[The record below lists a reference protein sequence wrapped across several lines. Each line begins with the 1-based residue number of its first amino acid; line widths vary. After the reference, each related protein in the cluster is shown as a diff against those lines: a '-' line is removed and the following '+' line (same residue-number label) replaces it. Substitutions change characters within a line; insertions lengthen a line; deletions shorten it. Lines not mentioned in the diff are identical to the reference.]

1 MTDSSRPAAGSAGG
15 LARRLGTFDAVVV
28 GLASMLGAGV
38 FVVFGPAARA
48 AGSTLLVGLVVAGAV
63 AYANATASG
72 QLAAAY
78 PLSGGTY
85 TYGRERLGPWWGF
98 AAGWS
103 FVVGKTAS
111 CAVMATT
118 AATYLVPDGWW
129 RRAVAAAVVIALGV
143 VNALGVTR
151 TARTARVLL
160 VVTLLVLGAFVVAGA
175 AGADHGPFEGGQ
187 GHGVAGVLRSAGL
200 LFFAFAGYARIATL
214 GEEVR
219 EPRRTIPRAIAVS
232 LAVAAVVY
240 LAVASVV
247 LATLGA
253 DGTAATDAPV
263 ADAAA
268 AVAPGLEPWV
278 RVGAVAAS
286 LGSLLALLAGIG
298 RTSLA
303 MARERD
309 LPTPLAVVHPARQ
322 VPARAELTVTAVVVV
337 LVLTTDLTGMLA
349 FSSFGVLLYYAV
361 ANLAAFTQTGADR
374 RSPRALQ
381 AFGLVGCV
389 VLAFT
394 LPVGGVLG
402 GLAVLV
408 VGLAG
413 RAVLVRRR
421 GRGTL
426 SDRSR

>member
-1 MTDSSRPAAGSAGG
+1 VTDPPAPATGSSAQ
-15 LARRLGTFDAVVV
+15 LARRLGTFDAVII

-48 AGSTLLVGLVVAGAV
+48 AGSTLLIGLVVAGAV

-78 PLSGGTY
+78 PRAGGTY

-118 AATYLVPDGWW
+118 VAAYLVPDGWW
-129 RRAVAAAVVIALGV
+129 RRAVAAAVVIVLGV

-160 VVTLLVLGAFVVAGA
+160 VVTLLVLTAFVVVGGAGA
-175 AGADHGPFEGGQ
+175 GHGPFEGGT

-219 EPRRTIPRAIAVS
+219 EPRRTIPRAITIS
-232 LAVAAVVY
+232 LVVAAVVY
-240 LAVASVV
+240 VAVALVV
-247 LATLGA
+247 LAALGPN
-253 DGTAATDAPV
+253 GTAASDTPV

-322 VPARAELTVTAVVVV
+322 VPARAELVVTALVVV

-349 FSSFGVLLYYAV
+349 FSSFGVLLYYAI
-361 ANLAAFTQTGADR
+361 ANLSAFTQRGADR

-381 AFGLVGCV
+381 VFGLVGCV

-394 LPVGGVLG
+394 LPPAGVVGGLVV
-402 GLAVLV
+402 LAVGLV
-408 VGLAG
+408 G
-413 RAVLVRRR
+413 RAVVVRRR
-421 GRGTL
+421 G
-426 SDRSR
+426 DEPAV

>member
-1 MTDSSRPAAGSAGG
+1 MTAPPAPAPGPAGG

-28 GLASMLGAGV
+28 GLSAMLGAGV

-48 AGSTLLVGLVVAGAV
+48 AGSTLLVGLLVAGAV

-78 PLSGGTY
+78 PLAGGTY

-118 AATYLVPDGWW
+118 VATYLVPDGWW

-160 VVTLLVLGAFVVAGA
+160 VVTLLVLAAFVVGGA
-175 AGADHGPFEGGQ
+175 AGAHRSPLAGGT
-187 GHGVAGVLRSAGL
+187 GHGLLGVLQSAGL

-240 LAVASVV
+240 LAVALVV
-247 LATLGA
+247 LAALGPV
-253 DGTAATDAPV
+253 GTAASHAPV

-268 AVAPGLEPWV
+268 AVAPGVEPWV

-309 LPTPLAVVHPARQ
+309 LPGPLAVVHPARR
-322 VPARAELTVTAVVVV
+322 VPARAELAVTALVVV

-349 FSSFGVLLYYAV
+349 FSSFGVLLYYAI
-361 ANLAAFTQTGADR
+361 ANLSAYTQTGADR

-381 AFGLVGCV
+381 VFGLVGCV

-394 LPVGGVLG
+394 LPLGGVVG
-402 GLAVLV
+402 GLAVLA
-408 VGLAG
+408 VGLLG
-413 RAVLVRRR
+413 RALVVRRR
-421 GRGTL
+421 PA
-426 SDRSR
+426 

>member
-1 MTDSSRPAAGSAGG
+1 MTVPPPSAPGTPGG

-28 GLASMLGAGV
+28 GLSSMLGAGV

-48 AGSTLLVGLVVAGAV
+48 AGSALLVGLVVAGAV

-78 PLSGGTY
+78 PLAGGTY

-118 AATYLVPDGWW
+118 VATYLVPDSWW
-129 RRAVAAAVVIALGV
+129 RRVVAAAVVIALGV

-160 VVTLLVLGAFVVAGA
+160 VVTLLVLGAFVVGGA
-175 AGADHGPFEGGQ
+175 AGADHPPVAGGTA
-187 GHGVAGVLRSAGL
+187 HGVVGVLQSAGL

-219 EPRRTIPRAIAVS
+219 EPRSTIPRAIAVS

-240 LAVASVV
+240 LAVALVV
-247 LATLGA
+247 LAALGP
-253 DGTAATDAPV
+253 DGTAASHAPV

-303 MARERD
+303 MAREHD
-309 LPTPLAVVHPARQ
+309 LPRPLAVVHPARQ
-322 VPARAELTVTAVVVV
+322 VPARAELVVTALVVL
-337 LVLTTDLTGMLA
+337 LVLTTDLTGVLA
-349 FSSFGVLLYYAV
+349 FSSFGVLLYYAI
-361 ANLAAFTQTGADR
+361 ANLSAWTQTGPDR

-381 AFGLVGCV
+381 VFGLVGCV
-389 VLAFT
+389 VLALT
-394 LPVGGVLG
+394 LPLAGVAG
-402 GLAVLV
+402 GLAVLA
-408 VGLAG
+408 VGLLG
-413 RAVLVRRR
+413 RAVVARRR
-421 GRGTL
+421 ARA
-426 SDRSR
+426 D